1 MIREIKKWTA
11 QPAVR
16 LAGAYMLILGAICA
30 SFSFILYHFAYNEL
44 ADSLRHQYQQFRSPP
59 TNQLPPPPMG
69 PGIAPAQIRGDLL
82 AACHHLILEL
92 IYFNLIIIAVG
103 GFLSYWL
110 AKRTFRPI
118 EDAFEAQSR
127 FTADASH
134 ELRTP
139 LAVMQMEIEIA
150 RGDPNITREDAL
162 ALLDSNLEEV
172 GKLNSLSEGLLH
184 LAQSD
189 HTIIPTGSVSLSS
202 IGTVATGL
210 MKRLTH
216 KKRVEIECNLDQTT
230 VLGNE
235 QSLTELL
242 VILLDNA
249 IKYSDAGTKVKMSSR
264 VSGRRGIITIT
275 DQGRGIAASDL
286 PHIFDRFYRADKS
299 RSNTDVGGHG
309 LGLSIAHRIVELHQG
324 HIRATSILGSGT
336 TFTISLPLA

>member
-1 MIREIKKWTA
+1 MIRALKTWA
-11 QPAVR
+11 SQPAVR

-30 SFSFILYHFAYNEL
+30 SFSFILYHFAYDEL
-44 ADSLRHQYQQFRSPP
+44 ADSLRHQYQQFRSPSP
-59 TNQLPPPPMG
+59 GHMPPPPMG
-69 PGIAPAQIRGDLL
+69 PGVVPAQVRGDLT

-150 RGDPNITREDAL
+150 RGDPKLSREDAL

-189 HTIIPTGSVSLSS
+189 HTSILTGPVNLDS
-202 IGTVATGL
+202 IGMTATGL
-210 MKRLTH
+210 VKRLAH
-216 KKRVEIECNLDQTT
+216 KKSIEIENNLAQAT

-249 IKYSDAGTKVKMSSR
+249 IKYSDTGTKVMMSSK
-264 VSGRRGIITIT
+264 VNGRRGIITIT
-275 DQGRGIAASDL
+275 DSGRGIASSDL

-324 HIRATSILGSGT
+324 RIRATSILGQGA
-336 TFTISLPLA
+336 TFSVSLPLY